1 MEGEKKT
8 TKRERRGEGRR
19 VKKRKEGE
27 CAREQDVSTN
37 T

>member
-8 TKRERRGEGRR
+8 TKRERRGEGR

-27 CAREQDVSTN
+27 CAREQDVSTD